1 MAVTTRSN
9 IGSNYLQTYLYKN
22 VLENFEPSLR
32 FYDLGEKPM
41 VDDGFGTVAWAKPSK
56 LTVTPAG
63 ATLTEGT
70 VPTSTSFSYSVISAT
85 PVQYGLFVE
94 LSDRLLGAAP
104 TRILEN
110 AGTELANNLGRI
122 VDQVIQTEVMAGTNV
137 IYGGNATSRASVDA
151 ADTIRAT
158 DLRRAQIKLRSVN
171 APDFGGYYV
180 AIMHPLVAGDLRA
193 ETNGEY
199 VEFAKYA
206 TPDRLF
212 AGEVGA
218 IHGVRVVES
227 SNVQS
232 FSSTVSVYPTLVV
245 GRGAYGVTEWNSLEA
260 VYKPLGSGEDPLN
273 QKATIGVKIDFAAK
287 RLQEDALVRIES
299 AATAV

>member
-122 VDQVIQTEVMAGTNV
+122 MAGTNV